1 MASLPSPR
9 VEAAVPTLDNTPAP
23 TSSSHAIETVSP
35 GPGSSA
41 DSYND
46 DEELSEKQLGKEA
59 GELEAGG
66 TGTKK
71 ESFLRKKRELNPLR
85 WQPIPPVPETQ
96 NSSAEAEAGLF
107 SKLTLSWIG
116 SLMRV

>member
-1 MASLPSPR
+1 MDDALSPISNSPPRHEQSDIVIAPSL
-9 VEAAVPTLDNTPAP
+9 
-23 TSSSHAIETVSP
+23 

-46 DEELSEKQLGKEA
+46 DEVLTGKQLDYGKEV
-59 GELEAGG
+59 GTLEAGG
-66 TGTKK
+66 KDAKK

-96 NSSAEAEAGLF
+96 NPSAEGVAGFF
-107 SKLTLSWIG
+107 SKLTLSWVG
-116 SLMRV
+116 PLMRV